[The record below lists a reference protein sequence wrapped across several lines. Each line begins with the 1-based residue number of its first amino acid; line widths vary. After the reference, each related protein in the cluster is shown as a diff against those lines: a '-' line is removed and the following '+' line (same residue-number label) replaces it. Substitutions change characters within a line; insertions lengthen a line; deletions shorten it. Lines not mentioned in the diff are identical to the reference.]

1 MRFNGDAYAK
11 LFPHIEKDDAV
22 ETAIETFTPTAD
34 EATETAGENV
44 ETPTEETEVKVGNE
58 NGNAGHNNNAC

>member
-11 LFPHIEKDDAV
+11 LFPHIEKDEAV
-22 ETAIETFTPTAD
+22 ETAVETFTPTSD

-44 ETPTEETEVKVGNE
+44 ETPTEEVKEGNE
-58 NGNAGHNNNAC
+58 NGNAGTNNNAC